1 MMKMRPPPEAMAGR
15 GKEKDML
22 DNDSIRE
29 ILKKR
34 KAEMEIPWRVIAER
48 AGISLS
54 TLAKYIYGDNA
65 MRTELLIYV
74 LEAVGLE
81 LIIREKRGE

>member
-1 MMKMRPPPEAMAGR
+1 
-15 GKEKDML
+15 ML
-22 DNDSIRE
+22 DNDMIRE

-34 KAEMEIPWRVIAER
+34 KRELNIPWWKIAEMAGVAE
-48 AGISLS
+48 S
-54 TLAKYIYGDNA
+54 TLAKYIYNQNS

-74 LEAVGLE
+74 CEAMGLE

>member
-1 MMKMRPPPEAMAGR
+1 MKMRPPPEAMAGR

-22 DNDSIRE
+22 DNDMIRG
-29 ILKKR
+29 ILKRR
-34 KAEMEIPWRVIAER
+34 KEELGIPWRVIAEK

-74 LEAVGLE
+74 LEAVGME
-81 LIIREKRGE
+81 LVIMEKRGE